1 MKSLKARI
9 VIYLTTLS
17 IDRSSIYNDSSRTKI
32 RNQSERVSCMNIG
45 KKEEIS
51 GVVVGIITD
60 NRDPVGIG
68 RVKVRFPW
76 RDESK
81 ESGWTRAVTLMA
93 GKGRGTYFLPEVG
106 DEVLISFDHGDIHHP
121 YIIGALWNG
130 EDTPPEANTDGNNN
144 IRMIKSRSGHKI
156 VLNDTE
162 GEEKLGIKTESG
174 HSIVLDDTLGG
185 EKIEIKDNKGN
196 SIAIDSV
203 QHSIS
208 IRSNMKISIE
218 AQMIDIKAGATL
230 NLQGGLVKI
239 N

>member
-1 MKSLKARI
+1 
-9 VIYLTTLS
+9 
-17 IDRSSIYNDSSRTKI
+17 
-32 RNQSERVSCMNIG
+32 
-45 KKEEIS
+45 
-51 GVVVGIITD
+51 
-60 NRDPVGIG
+60 
-68 RVKVRFPW
+68 
-76 RDESK
+76 
-81 ESGWTRAVTLMA
+81 
-93 GKGRGTYFLPEVG
+93 
-106 DEVLISFDHGDIHHP
+106 
-121 YIIGALWNG
+121 
-130 EDTPPEANTDGNNN
+130 GNNN